1 LQNAIGRDMIS
12 SVTIVCVLCDQ
23 YDDSIQQTIES
34 VQLSLEASG
43 LAGVVSVIDN
53 SVRSN
58 EMPKHTRRKYM
69 WNQGYN
75 VTMGGAINQAVAMAD
90 TEAVAY
96 VCERHTT
103 INDHSWLRDMIDS
116 IESPDVGMAG
126 SVQPCHFCCVAQR
139 AEDIVEPQIHVQGGV
154 WAARR
159 ETFARFRFSYRWP
172 QTFADVDISRRML
185 ASGLSLANVPSVSSV
200 GGGTI
205 DRPDQFKI
213 VHDY

>member
-1 LQNAIGRDMIS
+1 MIN

-23 YDDSIQQTIES
+23 YNEAMQQRIDS

-43 LAGVVSVIDN
+43 LAGTVSVIDN
-53 SVRSN
+53 SARPN
-58 EMPKHTRRKYM
+58 RIPRHQRRKYT

-75 VTMGGAINQAVAMAD
+75 ITMGGAINQAVAMAD

-103 INDHSWLRDMIDS
+103 INDHSWLRDMIEA
-116 IESPDVGMAG
+116 IESPDVGMSG
-126 SVQPCHFCCVAQR
+126 SVQPCHFCCVAQN
-139 AEDIVEPQIHVQGGV
+139 ANDIIEPQIHVQGGV

-159 ETFARFRFSYRWP
+159 ETFSRFGFSYRWP

-185 ASGLSLANVPSVSSV
+185 ASGLSLANVPSVSCV

-205 DRPDQFKI
+205 DRPGRFKI